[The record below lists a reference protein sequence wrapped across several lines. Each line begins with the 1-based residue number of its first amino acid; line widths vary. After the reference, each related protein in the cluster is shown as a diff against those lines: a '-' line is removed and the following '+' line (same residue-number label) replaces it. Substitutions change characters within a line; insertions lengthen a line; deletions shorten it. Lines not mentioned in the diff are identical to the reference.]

1 MKLSIVIVSWNTK
14 DLLEACLN
22 SVFAYPLNEPFDVW
36 VVDNKSKDD
45 TVAMVRSCF
54 PQVELIASEEN
65 LGFAGGNNQAM
76 THCQGDYVLLLNPD
90 TEIKAEAL
98 NALVAFMDEHPEA
111 GAAGS
116 RLLNGDGTLQPSCHP
131 MPTLSREFWRMFYLD
146 ALIPYGTYDM
156 KKWDM
161 EQSREVDVLMGASML
176 LRRAALD
183 KVGLLDE
190 GYFMYS
196 EEVDLCF
203 RLQKAGWLLYW
214 VPQSEVV
221 HYWGQSAKQ
230 VLAEMFLQLYKGK
243 LRFFR
248 KHYGW
253 LTVWLYKVV
262 LGLAA
267 LLRLALA
274 PLVWLRKSDQRTYQ
288 LHMARHYGRLLLS
301 LPSM

>member
-14 DLLEACLN
+14 DLLEACLH
-22 SVFAYPLNEPFDVW
+22 SIYTYPLEQPFEVW

-45 TVAMVRSCF
+45 TVAMVRSQF

-65 LGFAGGNNQAM
+65 LGFAGGNNRAIP
-76 THCQGDYVLLLNPD
+76 HCQGEYILLLNPD
-90 TEIKAEAL
+90 TELKPDAL
-98 NALVAFMDEHPEA
+98 NALVAFMDAHPEA

-116 RLLNGDGTLQPSCHP
+116 RLLNADGTLQPSCHP
-131 MPTLSREFWRMFYLD
+131 RPTLSREFWRMFYLD
-146 ALIPYGTYDM
+146 AVVPYGSYDM
-156 KKWDM
+156 SKWQLD
-161 EQSREVDVLMGASML
+161 QPREVDVLMGASLL
-176 LRRAALD
+176 LRKSVLD

-203 RLQKAGWLLYW
+203 RLQKAGWRLFW
-214 VPQSEVV
+214 VPQSQVV

-230 VLAEMFLQLYKGK
+230 VLAEMFLQLYRGK

-253 LTVWLYKVV
+253 LTVALYKVV

-274 PLVWLRKSDQRTYQ
+274 PLVWLRKSDGSDNQ
-288 LHMARHYGRLLLS
+288 LHMARHYGRLLLT

>member
-14 DLLEACLN
+14 DLLEACLR
-22 SVFAYPLNEPFDVW
+22 SIYAYPLDQPFEVW

-45 TVAMVRSCF
+45 SVAMVRAQF
-54 PQVELIASEEN
+54 PQVELIASDEN
-65 LGFAGGNNQAM
+65 RGFAGGNNQAIP
-76 THCQGDYVLLLNPD
+76 HCQGEYILLLNPD
-90 TEIKAEAL
+90 TEVMPEAL
-98 NALVAFMDEHPEA
+98 NELVAFMDKFPEA

-116 RLLNGDGTLQPSCHP
+116 RLLNADGTLQPSCHP
-131 MPTLSREFWRMFYLD
+131 VPTLSREFWRMFYLD
-146 ALIPYGTYDM
+146 ALVPYGTYDM
-156 KKWDM
+156 HKWDM
-161 EQSREVDVLMGASML
+161 EQPREVDVLMGASML
-176 LRRAALD
+176 LRKTALD

-203 RLQKAGWLLYW
+203 RLQKAGWKLFW
-214 VPQSEVV
+214 VPQSQVV

-230 VLAEMFLQLYKGK
+230 VLAEMFLQLYRGK

-248 KHYGW
+248 KHYGVVA
-253 LTVWLYKVV
+253 VWLYKIV

-274 PLVWLRKSDQRTYQ
+274 PLVWLRKSDQRQYQ
-288 LHMARHYGRLLLS
+288 LHMAGHYGRLLLT

>member
-22 SVFAYPLNEPFDVW
+22 TVYAYPLDQPFEVW

-45 TVAMVRSCF
+45 TVAMVRERF

-65 LGFAGGNNQAM
+65 LGFAGGNNRAIP
-76 THCQGDYVLLLNPD
+76 HCRGEYVLLLNPD
-90 TEIKAEAL
+90 TEVKPDAL
-98 NALVAFMDEHPEA
+98 NALVAFMDAHPEA

-116 RLLNGDGTLQPSCHP
+116 RLLNGDGTLQTSCHP
-131 MPTLSREFWRMFYLD
+131 VPTLSREFWRMFYLD
-146 ALIPYGTYDM
+146 ALVPYGSYDM
-156 KKWDM
+156 SKWEVD
-161 EQSREVDVLMGASML
+161 QPREVDVLMGASLL
-176 LRRAALD
+176 LRKSVLEA
-183 KVGLLDE
+183 VGLLDE

-203 RLQKAGWLLYW
+203 RLQKAGWRLYW
-214 VPQSEVV
+214 VPQSQVV

-230 VLAEMFLQLYKGK
+230 VLAEMFLQLYRGK
-243 LRFFR
+243 LLFFR
-248 KHYGW
+248 KHYSR
-253 LTVWLYKVV
+253 LTVMLYKVV
-262 LGLAA
+262 LGLAS

-274 PLVWLRKSDQRTYQ
+274 PLVLLRRSDTSDRQ
-288 LHMARHYGRLLLS
+288 LHMARHYGRLLIT

>member
-14 DLLEACLN
+14 DLLEACLR
-22 SVFAYPLNEPFDVW
+22 SVYAYPLEQPFEVW
-36 VVDNKSKDD
+36 VVDNQSKDD
-45 TVAMVRSCF
+45 TVAMVRSQF

-65 LGFAGGNNQAM
+65 LGFAGGNNRAIP
-76 THCQGDYVLLLNPD
+76 HCQGEYILLLNPD
-90 TEIKAEAL
+90 TELKPDAL
-98 NALVAFMDEHPEA
+98 NALVAFMDAHPEA

-116 RLLNGDGTLQPSCHP
+116 RLLNADGTLQPSCHP
-131 MPTLSREFWRMFYLD
+131 RPTLSREFWRMFYLD
-146 ALIPYGTYDM
+146 AVVPYGSYDM
-156 KKWDM
+156 SKWQLD
-161 EQSREVDVLMGASML
+161 QPREVDVLMGASLL
-176 LRRAALD
+176 LRKSVLD

-203 RLQKAGWLLYW
+203 RLQKAGWRLFW
-214 VPQSEVV
+214 VPQSQVV

-230 VLAEMFLQLYKGK
+230 VLAEMFLQLYRGK

-253 LTVWLYKVV
+253 LTVMLYKVV

-274 PLVWLRKSDQRTYQ
+274 PLVWLRKSEESESQV
-288 LHMARHYGRLLLS
+288 HMARHYGRLLLT

>member
-14 DLLEACLN
+14 DLLEACLR
-22 SVFAYPLNEPFDVW
+22 SVYAYPLDQPFEVW

-45 TVAMVRSCF
+45 SVAMVRAQF
-54 PQVELIASEEN
+54 PQVELIASDEN
-65 LGFAGGNNQAM
+65 RGFAGGNNQAIP
-76 THCQGDYVLLLNPD
+76 HCQGEYILLLNPD
-90 TEIKAEAL
+90 TEVRPEAL
-98 NALVAFMDEHPEA
+98 NELVAFMDKSPEA

-116 RLLNGDGTLQPSCHP
+116 RLLNADETLQPSCHP
-131 MPTLSREFWRMFYLD
+131 MPTLSRAFWRMFYLD

-156 KKWDM
+156 HKWDVA
-161 EQSREVDVLMGASML
+161 QPREVDVLMGASML
-176 LRRAALD
+176 LRKTALD
-183 KVGLLDE
+183 EVGLLDE

-203 RLQKAGWLLYW
+203 RLQKAGWKLFW
-214 VPQSEVV
+214 VPQSQVV

-230 VLAEMFLQLYKGK
+230 VLAEMFLQLYRGK

-248 KHYGW
+248 KHYGGGA
-253 LTVWLYKVV
+253 VWLYKIV

-274 PLVWLRKSDQRTYQ
+274 PLVWLRKSDQRQYQ
-288 LHMARHYGRLLLS
+288 LHMAGHYGRLLLT

>member
-1 MKLSIVIVSWNTK
+1 MKLSIVIVSWNTR

-22 SVFAYPLNEPFDVW
+22 SVYAFPPDQPFEVW
-36 VVDNKSKDD
+36 VVDNQSKDD
-45 TVAMVRSCF
+45 TVAMVQEQF

-65 LGFAGGNNQAM
+65 LGFAGGNNRAIP
-76 THCQGDYVLLLNPD
+76 HCQGEYVLLLNPD
-90 TEIKAEAL
+90 TEVKPDAL
-98 NALVAFMDEHPEA
+98 NALVAFMDAHPEA

-131 MPTLSREFWRMFYLD
+131 RPTLSREFWRMFYLD
-146 ALIPYGTYDM
+146 AVVPYGSYDM
-156 KKWDM
+156 SKWDVD
-161 EQSREVDVLMGASML
+161 QPREVDVLMGASL
-176 LRRAALD
+176 LVRKTVLD
-183 KVGLLDE
+183 TVGLLDE

-203 RLQKAGWLLYW
+203 RLQKAGWKLFW
-214 VPQSEVV
+214 VPQSQVI

-230 VLAEMFLQLYKGK
+230 VLAEMFLQLYRGK

-253 LTVWLYKVV
+253 LTVALYKVV

-267 LLRLALA
+267 ILRLALS
-274 PLVWLRKSDQRTYQ
+274 PLVWLRKSDGSDGQ
-288 LHMARHYGRLLLS
+288 LHLARHYGRLLIT

>member
-14 DLLEACLN
+14 ELLKACLR
-22 SVFAYPLNEPFDVW
+22 SVYEYPLNQPFEVW

-45 TVAMVRSCF
+45 TVTMVRAQF

-65 LGFAGGNNQAM
+65 LGFAGGNNRAIP
-76 THCQGDYVLLLNPD
+76 HCRGEYILLLNPD
-90 TEIKAEAL
+90 TEVKPDAL
-98 NALVAFMDEHPEA
+98 NELLAFMESQPKA

-116 RLLNGDGTLQPSCHP
+116 RLLNADGSLQPSCHP
-131 MPTLSREFWRMFYLD
+131 RPTLSREFWRMFYLD
-146 ALIPYGTYDM
+146 AIMPYGSYDM

-161 EQSREVDVLMGASML
+161 TQPREVDVLMGASLL
-176 LRRAALD
+176 LRKTALD

-196 EEVDLCF
+196 EEVDLCY
-203 RLQKAGWLLYW
+203 RLQKAGWYLYW
-214 VPQSEVV
+214 VPQSQVV

-248 KHYGW
+248 KHYGG
-253 LTVWLYKVV
+253 LTVPLYKVV

-267 LLRLALA
+267 LLRLGLA
-274 PLVWLRKSDQRTYQ
+274 PLVWLRNSDQRAYKM
-288 LHMARHYGRLLLS
+288 HMARHYGRLLFA
-301 LPSM
+301 LPRM

>member
-14 DLLEACLN
+14 DLLEACLR
-22 SVFAYPLNEPFDVW
+22 SIYDYPLNRPFEVW
-36 VVDNKSKDD
+36 VVDNKSKDAS
-45 TVAMVRSCF
+45 VVMVRSQF
-54 PQVELIASEEN
+54 PQVKLIASEEN
-65 LGFAGGNNQAM
+65 LGFAGGNNRAIP
-76 THCQGDYVLLLNPD
+76 HCQGEYVLLLNPD
-90 TEIKAEAL
+90 TEVKPDAL
-98 NALVAFMDEHPEA
+98 NELVAFMDNCPKA

-116 RLLNGDGTLQPSCHP
+116 RLLNADGTLQPSCHP
-131 MPTLSREFWRMFYLD
+131 VPTLGREFWRMFYLD
-146 ALIPYGTYDM
+146 ALIPIGTYDM
-156 KKWDM
+156 EKWNM
-161 EQSREVDVLMGASML
+161 EQPREVDVLMGASML
-176 LRRAALD
+176 LRKTALD

-203 RLQKAGWLLYW
+203 RLQKAGWQLYW
-214 VPQSEVV
+214 VPQSQVV

-230 VLAEMFLQLYKGK
+230 VLTEMFLQLYRGK

-248 KHYGW
+248 KHYSW
-253 LTVWLYKVV
+253 PTVILYKAV

-274 PLVWLRKSDQRTYQ
+274 PLVWLRKSDKSDYQ
-288 LHMARHYGRLLLS
+288 LHMARHYGRLLIA

>member
-14 DLLEACLN
+14 DLLEACLR
-22 SVFAYPLNEPFDVW
+22 SVYTYPLEQPFEVW
-36 VVDNKSKDD
+36 VVDNQSKDD
-45 TVAMVRSCF
+45 TVAMVRSQF

-65 LGFAGGNNQAM
+65 LGFAGGNNRAIP
-76 THCQGDYVLLLNPD
+76 HCQGEYILLLNPD
-90 TEIKAEAL
+90 TELKPGAL
-98 NALVAFMDEHPEA
+98 NALVAFMDAHPEA

-116 RLLNGDGTLQPSCHP
+116 RLLNADGTLQPSCHP
-131 MPTLSREFWRMFYLD
+131 RPTLSREFWRMFYLD
-146 ALIPYGTYDM
+146 AVVPYGSYDM
-156 KKWDM
+156 SKWQLD
-161 EQSREVDVLMGASML
+161 QPREVDVLMGASLL
-176 LRRAALD
+176 LRKSVLD

-203 RLQKAGWLLYW
+203 RLQKAGWRLFW
-214 VPQSEVV
+214 VPQSQVV

-230 VLAEMFLQLYKGK
+230 VLAEMFLQLYRGK

-253 LTVWLYKVV
+253 LTVALYKVV

-274 PLVWLRKSDQRTYQ
+274 PLVWLRKSDSSDNQ
-288 LHMARHYGRLLLS
+288 LHMARHYGRLLLT